1 DDRRHTYWSGRAT
14 LCAGPDDLARY
25 DQVFEAWFGSRE
37 GLARPV
43 PRGQAREG
51 LPRSIPREQSQQ
63 VASPLPADEETGD
76 GATGESETLRAA
88 ASTAEV
94 LRHRD
99 VAALEPHQK
108 ALLDAMIRSLR
119 PHPPMRRDTRRTPWR
134 RGEIDLGRTLRRTLE

>member
-1 DDRRHTYWSGRAT
+1 MNPTLHAPDEILLGFARALRSAGVPVTHDRATTFLTATSLVGVDDRRHTYWSGRAT

-25 DQVFEAWFGSRE
+25 DQVFEAWFGS
-37 GLARPV
+37 
-43 PRGQAREG
+43 REG

-94 LRHRD
+94 LRHR
-99 VAALEPHQK
+99 
-108 ALLDAMIRSLR
+108 
-119 PHPPMRRDTRRTPWR
+119 
-134 RGEIDLGRTLRRTLE
+134 EIGRASCRERVCLVV